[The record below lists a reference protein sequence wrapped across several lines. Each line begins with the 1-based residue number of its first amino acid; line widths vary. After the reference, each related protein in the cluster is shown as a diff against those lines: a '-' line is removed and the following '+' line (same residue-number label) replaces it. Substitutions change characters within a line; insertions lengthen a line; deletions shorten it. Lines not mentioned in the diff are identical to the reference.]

1 MLDTLK
7 LAQSLERGGFS
18 KEMAEATAA
27 ALNEAIADQ
36 VATKHDIGR
45 LETTMKSEVG
55 RLESMIGRLGDK
67 ITVLMW
73 AVGINAAATIT
84 MLVKHW

>member
-18 KEMAEATAA
+18 KEMAEATAT

-36 VATKHDIGR
+36 VATKADIER
-45 LETTMKSEVG
+45 LEA
-55 RLESMIGRLGDK
+55 K
-67 ITVLMW
+67 IDSKWSVLIW
-73 AVGINAAATIT
+73 VVGINAAATIT